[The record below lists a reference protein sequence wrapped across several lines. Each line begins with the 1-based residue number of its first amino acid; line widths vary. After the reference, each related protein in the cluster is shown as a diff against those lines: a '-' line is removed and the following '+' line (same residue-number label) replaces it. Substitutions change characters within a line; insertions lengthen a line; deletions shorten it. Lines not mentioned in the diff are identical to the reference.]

1 MRFDGKVVLISG
13 AGSGIG
19 RATALGFGERGARVA
34 VADID
39 GGKAE
44 VAAEEIV
51 KAGGGLRSGVLRHRG
66 GAGRGRGAHRP
77 DRDPLADPAAVRR
90 GRVSRGE
97 PAA

>member
-1 MRFDGKVVLISG
+1 MRFDGKVALVSG

-39 GGKAE
+39 
-44 VAAEEIV
+44 
-51 KAGGGLRSGVLRHRG
+51 
-66 GAGRGRGAHRP
+66 RGR
-77 DRDPLADPAAVRR
+77 AAVRR
-90 GRVSRGE
+90 GG